1 LGGLGAFPYI
11 LGWYSQISSACS
23 EGVKRILSDRKVP
36 KIEIIK
42 RFPHY
47 KVGRRVLY
55 EDREINSW
63 LDEQKQAAVR

>member
-1 LGGLGAFPYI
+1 MLKRYI
-11 LGWYSQISSACS
+11 MDKKFLTMKEVAQLLKVSVNTIKNWTK
-23 EGVKRILSDRKVP
+23 ENRI
-36 KIEIIK
+36 
-42 RFPHY
+42 PHY